1 MAFVFY
7 RHPRRPSEV
16 SVTIAGSEW
25 AISATVERL
34 EREGNEVT
42 DIIPPPTNRL
52 LQGKIDPGSRLRAA
66 SAPTGV
72 RNQPVLK

>member
-7 RHPRRPSEV
+7 RHSHRPNDV

-25 AISATVERL
+25 AIIAAVERL

-42 DIIPPPTNRL
+42 GIIPPQSNL
-52 LQGKIDPGSRLRAA
+52 MLQEKYPPKRVPFVI
-66 SAPTGV
+66 
-72 RNQPVLK
+72 